1 MQGNRKELCGGLT
14 LLVVLGL
21 LYIHPVYDP
30 DFWWHLKSGEL
41 IWQSLAIP
49 TTDIFSFTTYEA
61 ALSPAEQ
68 VRVRYILTQYWLS
81 QPLFYLL
88 WRWLGP
94 LGVILLRTGLL
105 LLSVFAVFKFLS
117 GKKVNFFIA
126 VSLSALS
133 GLHLVIFTGER
144 PQLFSFLFS
153 VLFLS
158 GIEYLR
164 AGEGKPKTEQRLFFL
179 LPLLTLIWANMHSSA
194 MVAWIIGI
202 PYLIYCLYRQLTD
215 RQEQRKWRRLAMI
228 LGLSLAITLLNPN
241 TYHGFFLTFNLFQS
255 KHLSMNTEFM
265 SPFLQMKDMRLIYPS
280 YLVLLV
286 VTAFMFFSRQALL
299 LHRVL
304 VVIFLAMSITA
315 MRFTPFFVLLAPMLV
330 GPGLQQ
336 AVGRARRTAEIV
348 LIVLAVAAC
357 LLQISQSRSE
367 LLTQGVNHGD
377 FPQQAV
383 NFIRENDPPGRMFN
397 LFEWGGYLQWHLPE
411 KKTFIDSRVLRLDV
425 YEDYDAIIAPS
436 PVRPLWRDLLDTYR
450 IDMVLISGVRS
461 ELVYMLLKDPDWEP
475 VYADLIAVIFM
486 RRPHDLPA
494 VPAAVVLDRITESL
508 NRLVSED
515 PENITWIKRL
525 AAAYYHRKD
534 YRNALRYYQKALA
547 LSPDDPYL
555 LQMTGLL
562 KDR

>member
-1 MQGNRKELCGGLT
+1 MQENRKELIGLLT

-21 LYIHPVYDP
+21 LYTHPVYDP
-30 DFWWHLKSGEL
+30 DFWWHLRGGEW
-41 IWQSLAIP
+41 IWKNLSIP
-49 TTDIFSFTTYEA
+49 VADTFSFTTYNGTV
-61 ALSPAEQ
+61 SPADEI
-68 VRVRYILTQYWLS
+68 RTRYILSQYWLS
-81 QPLFYLL
+81 QPVFYLS

-94 LGVILLRTGLL
+94 LGVILLRAGLL
-105 LLSVFAVFKFLS
+105 LLSVFALFRFLIR
-117 GKKVNFFIA
+117 KKTEFSVA
-126 VSLSALS
+126 LSLSALT
-133 GLHLVIFTGER
+133 GLHLAIFTGER

-164 AGEGKPKTEQRLFFL
+164 AGEGEPKTRQRLIFL
-179 LPLLTLIWANMHSSA
+179 LPLLTLVWANMHSSA
-194 MVAWIIGI
+194 MVAWIIGL
-202 PYLIYCLYRQLTD
+202 PYLIYFLHRQLTD
-215 RQEQRKWRRLAMI
+215 RQEQRKWRNLTI
-228 LGLSLAITLLNPN
+228 IVGISLAITLLNPN

-280 YLVLLV
+280 YLILLV
-286 VTAFMFFSRQALL
+286 VTAFMIFSRHALL

-304 VVIFLAMSITA
+304 TVIFLGMSLTA
-315 MRFTPFFVLLAPMLV
+315 MRFTPFFVLLAPMLI

-336 AVGRARRTAEIV
+336 AVSRSRRRVEIV
-348 LIVLAVAAC
+348 LIILAAAAC
-357 LLQISQSRSE
+357 LLQLSQSRSE

-383 NFIRENDPPGRMFN
+383 KFLKVNNPQGHMFN

-411 KKTFIDSRVLRLDV
+411 KKTFIDSRALRLAV

-450 IDMVLISGVRS
+450 IDIILISGVRS

-475 VYADLIAVIFM
+475 VYADQISVIFL
-486 RRPHDLPA
+486 RKPHNLVA
-494 VPAAVVLDRITESL
+494 VPAAVVLEKITESL
-508 NRLVSED
+508 SRLVSED

-534 YRNALRYYQKALA
+534 YRNALLFYQKALA

-562 KDR
+562 KNR